1 MNSNCKNQN
10 SVKLTVNEEIRE
22 VIGTEIYSGDYEVI
36 PKVRE
41 QILETAKKTMKEDM
55 KVLAIPFS
63 LVDNTAGGQTIT
75 IGG

>member
-1 MNSNCKNQN
+1 MNTNCKNQN
-10 SVKLTVNEEIRE
+10 SIKLTVKEEIRE

>member
-1 MNSNCKNQN
+1 MNTNCKNQN
-10 SVKLTVNEEIRE
+10 SVKLTVKEEIRE

-41 QILETAKKTMKEDM
+41 QIIETAKKTMKEDM

>member
-1 MNSNCKNQN
+1 MNTNCKNQN
-10 SVKLTVNEEIRE
+10 SVKLTVKEEIRE

-63 LVDNTAGGQTIT
+63 IVDNTAGGQTIT

>member
-1 MNSNCKNQN
+1 MNINCKNQN
-10 SVKLTVNEEIRE
+10 SVRLTVKEEIRE
-22 VIGTEIYSGDYEVI
+22 VIGTEIYSGDYEVT
-36 PKVRE
+36 PKVKE

>member
-1 MNSNCKNQN
+1 MNTNCKNQKI
-10 SVKLTVNEEIRE
+10 VKLTVKEEIRE

-63 LVDNTAGGQTIT
+63 IVDNTAGGQTIT

>member
-1 MNSNCKNQN
+1 MNTNCKNQN
-10 SVKLTVNEEIRE
+10 SVKLTVKEEIRE

>member
-1 MNSNCKNQN
+1 MNTNCKNQN
-10 SVKLTVNEEIRE
+10 SVKLTVKEEIRE
-22 VIGTEIYSGDYEVI
+22 VIGTEIYSGEYEVI

-41 QILETAKKTMKEDM
+41 QILETAKKTMREAM

>member
-1 MNSNCKNQN
+1 MNTNCKNQN
-10 SVKLTVNEEIRE
+10 SVKLTVKEEIRE

-36 PKVRE
+36 PKVKE